1 MTDYV
6 RKASE
11 RDIGR
16 IAEILVFTKR
26 SSYREIFK
34 NDEVSFNYIT
44 VLNVIEEIKQ
54 TGIENTYVF
63 DDDITK
69 GMLRFAPD
77 KSEICELY
85 VDSFFQGSGVGSE
98 LIEYIEEVAQ
108 NKGNKTLNLWVLEK
122 NQKAIDFYLSK
133 DFVRTNER
141 KEFEN
146 TKQFLIKFEKTL

>member
-69 GMLRFAPD
+69 GMLRFDPD

>member
-54 TGIENTYVF
+54 TGIENTYIF

-69 GMLRFAPD
+69 GMLRFDPD